1 MDKRMTRSQA
11 ITTASRYGLAREAAH
26 LMDHENLSPE
36 EALSQLDIL

>member
-1 MDKRMTRSQA
+1 MGMTREQA
-11 ITTASRYGLAREAAH
+11 LATAAKYGLARQAAH